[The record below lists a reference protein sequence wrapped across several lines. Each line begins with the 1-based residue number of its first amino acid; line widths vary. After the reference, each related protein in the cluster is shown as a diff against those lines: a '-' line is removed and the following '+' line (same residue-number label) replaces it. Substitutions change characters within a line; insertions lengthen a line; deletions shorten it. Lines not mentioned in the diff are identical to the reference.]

1 MQTSPKPVRDW
12 NVSPAADDAAPPRPV
27 QEDVR
32 SGALRSLARAMWILA
47 ACATVAALRIGR
59 DLLIPLV
66 LGVLL
71 ALVLS
76 GIVETLRR
84 WRVPR
89 SLSAL
94 VLLLLI
100 AVGIGG
106 VLDAIWTP
114 AQQWI
119 ENAPRVLRTVERRL
133 RPAQSIV
140 QRLDA
145 IADRVSNIAS
155 PGGKEAAPPSATAA
169 PSVTAASVLAG
180 TGWFAA
186 SIVMWLALT
195 LLLLAAGPGT
205 LARMTATLAADWH
218 PANVLR
224 IIHAIRNEVGR
235 YYATLAVINVGFGA
249 VTALV
254 MWLLGMPNP
263 VLWGAIAGVLNFI
276 PYLGCITTLVILSV
290 VALVTFDHITHTLLV
305 GASFLTPRG
314 DRGARGGAGLHRPP
328 ARSQSNHGSGRDL
341 DGRLDLGHHGRGSGI
356 AHAGCS
362 QGRGVTQRA
371 RRRAGTFPQPQPPTG
386 AALGGTNRPARCGV
400 APSVPVRTQRLTPS
414 ALASISIAL
423 RWP

>member
-12 NVSPAADDAAPPRPV
+12 NVSPASDHAAAPRPV
-27 QEDVR
+27 EGDVR
-32 SGALRSLARAMWILA
+32 TSALRSLARAVWILA
-47 ACATVAALRIGR
+47 ACATVAALRVGR

-76 GIVETLRR
+76 GIVESLRR

-89 SLSAL
+89 ALSAL

-119 ENAPRVLRTVERRL
+119 NNAPRVLRTVERRL
-133 RPAQSIV
+133 RPAQSVV
-140 QRLDA
+140 QRIDA
-145 IADRVSNIAS
+145 IADRVTNIAS
-155 PGGKEAAPPSATAA
+155 PAGKDSAPQSAAAA
-169 PSVTAASVLAG
+169 PSVTAASVLAN

-205 LARMTATLAADWH
+205 LARMTATLAVDWH
-218 PANVLR
+218 AANVLR

-290 VALVTFDHITHTLLV
+290 VALVTFDHVTHTLLV
-305 GASFLTPRG
+305 GASFLILAAIEGHVVEPVFI
-314 DRGARGGAGLHRPP
+314 
-328 ARSQSNHGSGRDL
+328 GR
-341 DGRLDLGHHGRGSGI
+341 RLDLNPIMVLVAVWMGGWIWGITGVVVALPMLVAAKVAASHSVHGGALVRFLSPNRRPERPWEERI
-356 AHAGCS
+356 
-362 QGRGVTQRA
+362 A
-371 RRRAGTFPQPQPPTG
+371 RRDAAWRRAS
-386 AALGGTNRPARCGV
+386 R
-400 APSVPVRTQRLTPS
+400 
-414 ALASISIAL
+414 
-423 RWP
+423 

>member
-12 NVSPAADDAAPPRPV
+12 NVSPASDHAAAPRPV
-27 QEDVR
+27 EGDVR
-32 SGALRSLARAMWILA
+32 TSALRSLARAVWILA
-47 ACATVAALRIGR
+47 ACATVAALRVGR

-76 GIVETLRR
+76 GIVESLRR

-89 SLSAL
+89 ALSAL

-119 ENAPRVLRTVERRL
+119 NNAPRVLRTVERRL
-133 RPAQSIV
+133 RPAQSVV
-140 QRLDA
+140 QRIDA
-145 IADRVSNIAS
+145 IADRVTNIAS
-155 PGGKEAAPPSATAA
+155 PAGKDSAPQSAAAA
-169 PSVTAASVLAG
+169 PSVTAASVLAN

-205 LARMTATLAADWH
+205 LARMTATLAVDWH
-218 PANVLR
+218 AANVLR

-290 VALVTFDHITHTLLV
+290 VALVTFDHVTHTLLV
-305 GASFLTPRG
+305 GASFLILAAIEGHVVEPVFIGRRLDLNPIMVLVAVWMGGWIWGITGVVVALPMLV
-314 DRGARGGAGLHRPP
+314 AAKVAASHSVRGGALVRFLSPNRRPERP
-328 ARSQSNHGSGRDL
+328 WEER
-341 DGRLDLGHHGRGSGI
+341 I
-356 AHAGCS
+356 
-362 QGRGVTQRA
+362 A
-371 RRRAGTFPQPQPPTG
+371 RRDAAWRRAS
-386 AALGGTNRPARCGV
+386 R
-400 APSVPVRTQRLTPS
+400 
-414 ALASISIAL
+414 
-423 RWP
+423 

>member
-1 MQTSPKPVRDW
+1 VQTSPKPVAG
-12 NVSPAADDAAPPRPV
+12 NVSPAVDSAAPPRSV
-27 QEDVR
+27 EEDAR
-32 SGALRSLARAMWILA
+32 ASALRSLARAVWILA
-47 ACATVAALRIGR
+47 ACAAVAALRVGR

-66 LGVLL
+66 LGVLA

-89 SLSAL
+89 ALSAL

-119 ENAPRVLRTVERRL
+119 ENAPHVLRTVERRV

-140 QRLDA
+140 QRIDA
-145 IADRVSNIAS
+145 IADRLSAIAS
-155 PGGKEAAPPSATAA
+155 PGGKDAAPPSAA

-205 LARMTATLAADWH
+205 LARMTATLASDWH
-218 PANVLR
+218 AANVLR

-263 VLWGAIAGVLNFI
+263 MLWGAIAGVLNFI
-276 PYLGCITTLVILSV
+276 PYLGCITTLAILTL

-305 GASFLTPRG
+305 GASFLLLAAIEGHVVEPVFIGRRLDLNPIMVLVAIWMGGWIWGITGVVVALPTLVAAKVAASHS
-314 DRGARGGAGLHRPP
+314 ARGGALVRFLSPNRRPERPWEGRIARRDAAWQRPP
-328 ARSQSNHGSGRDL
+328 R
-341 DGRLDLGHHGRGSGI
+341 
-356 AHAGCS
+356 
-362 QGRGVTQRA
+362 
-371 RRRAGTFPQPQPPTG
+371 
-386 AALGGTNRPARCGV
+386 
-400 APSVPVRTQRLTPS
+400 
-414 ALASISIAL
+414 
-423 RWP
+423 

>member
-12 NVSPAADDAAPPRPV
+12 NVSPALDNATPPRPV
-27 QEDVR
+27 EEDAR
-32 SGALRSLARAMWILA
+32 ASAMRSLARGVWILA
-47 ACATVAALRIGR
+47 ACAAVAALRLGR

-89 SLSAL
+89 ALSAL

-119 ENAPRVLRTVERRL
+119 ESAPRVLRTVERRV

-140 QRLDA
+140 QRIDA
-145 IADRVSNIAS
+145 IADRLTAIAS
-155 PGGKEAAPPSATAA
+155 PGGKDAASPSASAA

-218 PANVLR
+218 AANVLR

-263 VLWGAIAGVLNFI
+263 MLWGAIASVLNFI
-276 PYLGCITTLVILSV
+276 PYLGCITTLAILSL

-305 GASFLTPRG
+305 GASFLVLAAIEGHVVEPVFIGRRLDLNPIMVLVAIWMGGWIWGITGVVVALPTLVAAKVAASHS
-314 DRGARGGAGLHRPP
+314 ARGGALVRFLSPNRRPERP
-328 ARSQSNHGSGRDL
+328 WEGR
-341 DGRLDLGHHGRGSGI
+341 I
-356 AHAGCS
+356 
-362 QGRGVTQRA
+362 A
-371 RRRAGTFPQPQPPTG
+371 RRGTPWP
-386 AALGGTNRPARCGV
+386 RPSR
-400 APSVPVRTQRLTPS
+400 
-414 ALASISIAL
+414 
-423 RWP
+423 

>member
-12 NVSPAADDAAPPRPV
+12 TVGPDPENTGPPRPT
-27 QEDVR
+27 EAEVR
-32 SGALRSLARAMWILA
+32 ANALRSVARAMWILA
-47 ACATVAALRIGR
+47 ACATVAALRVGR
-59 DLLIPLV
+59 DLLIPVV

-71 ALVLS
+71 ALILS

-84 WRVPR
+84 WRIPR
-89 SLSAL
+89 ALSAL

-119 ENAPRVLRTVERRL
+119 ENAPRVLRTVERRV

-140 QRLDA
+140 QRIDA
-145 IADRVSNIAS
+145 IADRISAIAS
-155 PGGKEAAPPSATAA
+155 PGGKEAAPPSASAA

-205 LARMTATLAADWH
+205 LARMTATLASDWH
-218 PANVLR
+218 AVQVLR

-263 VLWGAIAGVLNFI
+263 MLWGAIAGVLNFI
-276 PYLGCITTLVILSV
+276 PYLGCITTLAILTLV
-290 VALVTFDHITHTLLV
+290 GLVTFDHITHTLLV
-305 GASFLTPRG
+305 GASFLALAAIEGHVVEPVFIGRRLDLNPIMVLVAIWMGGWIWGVAGVVVALPTLV
-314 DRGARGGAGLHRPP
+314 AAKVAASNSERGGALVRFLSPNRRPERP
-328 ARSQSNHGSGRDL
+328 WEER
-341 DGRLDLGHHGRGSGI
+341 I
-356 AHAGCS
+356 
-362 QGRGVTQRA
+362 A
-371 RRRAGTFPQPQPPTG
+371 RRD
-386 AALGGTNRPARCGV
+386 AAWRR
-400 APSVPVRTQRLTPS
+400 SSR
-414 ALASISIAL
+414 
-423 RWP
+423 

>member
-12 NVSPAADDAAPPRPV
+12 NVSSGVDSVASPRPT
-27 QEDVR
+27 QEDERVR
-32 SGALRSLARAMWILA
+32 ALSYLARGVWILA
-47 ACATVAALRIGR
+47 ACATVAALRFGR

-76 GIVETLRR
+76 GIVEALRR

-89 SLSAL
+89 ALSAL

-114 AQQWI
+114 AQEWI
-119 ENAPRVLRTVERRL
+119 ENAPRLLRTVERRV

-140 QRLDA
+140 QRIDA
-145 IADRVSNIAS
+145 IADRVSAIAS
-155 PGGKEAAPPSATAA
+155 PGAKTAGPPTPSAA

-205 LARMTATLAADWH
+205 LARMTATLASDWH
-218 PANVLR
+218 AVHVLR

-235 YYATLAVINVGFGA
+235 YYATLAVINIGFGA
-249 VTALV
+249 ATALV

-263 VLWGAIAGVLNFI
+263 LLWGAVAGVLNFI
-276 PYLGCITTLVILSV
+276 PYLGCITTLAILTL
-290 VALVTFDHITHTLLV
+290 VALVTFDHMTHTLLV
-305 GASFLTPRG
+305 GASFLALAAIEGHVVEPVFI
-314 DRGARGGAGLHRPP
+314 
-328 ARSQSNHGSGRDL
+328 GR
-341 DGRLDLGHHGRGSGI
+341 RLDLNPIMVLVAVWVGGWLWGITGVVVALPTLVAAKVAASHSAHGGALVRFLSPNRRPERPWEERI
-356 AHAGCS
+356 
-362 QGRGVTQRA
+362 A
-371 RRRAGTFPQPQPPTG
+371 RRQAAWRRAS
-386 AALGGTNRPARCGV
+386 R
-400 APSVPVRTQRLTPS
+400 
-414 ALASISIAL
+414 
-423 RWP
+423 

>member
-1 MQTSPKPVRDW
+1 MQTSPKPGRDW

-305 GASFLTPRG
+305 GASFLLLAAIEGHVVEPVFIGRRLDLNPIMVLVAIWMGGWIWGITGVVVALPTLV
-314 DRGARGGAGLHRPP
+314 AAKVAASHSVRGGALVRFLSPNRRPE
-328 ARSQSNHGSGRDL
+328 
-341 DGRLDLGHHGRGSGI
+341 RLWEERI
-356 AHAGCS
+356 
-362 QGRGVTQRA
+362 A
-371 RRRAGTFPQPQPPTG
+371 RRD
-386 AALGGTNRPARCGV
+386 AAWRRPSR
-400 APSVPVRTQRLTPS
+400 
-414 ALASISIAL
+414 
-423 RWP
+423 

>member
-1 MQTSPKPVRDW
+1 MQTSPKPGRDW
-12 NVSPAADDAAPPRPV
+12 SVSPAADDAAPPRPV

-305 GASFLTPRG
+305 GASFLLLAAIEGHVVEPVFIGRRLDLNPIMVLVAIWMGGWIWGITGVVVALPTLV
-314 DRGARGGAGLHRPP
+314 AAKVAASHSVRGGALVRFLSPNRRPE
-328 ARSQSNHGSGRDL
+328 
-341 DGRLDLGHHGRGSGI
+341 RLWEERI
-356 AHAGCS
+356 
-362 QGRGVTQRA
+362 A
-371 RRRAGTFPQPQPPTG
+371 RRD
-386 AALGGTNRPARCGV
+386 AAWRRPSR
-400 APSVPVRTQRLTPS
+400 
-414 ALASISIAL
+414 
-423 RWP
+423 

>member
-1 MQTSPKPVRDW
+1 VQTSPKPVRDW
-12 NVSPAADDAAPPRPV
+12 NVSPAADSAAPPRPIEAEPRASA
-27 QEDVR
+27 Q
-32 SGALRSLARAMWILA
+32 RSLARAVWILA

-89 SLSAL
+89 ALSAL

-155 PGGKEAAPPSATAA
+155 PGGKEAAPPSAAPA

-180 TGWFAA
+180 TGWLAA

-218 PANVLR
+218 AANVLR

-263 VLWGAIAGVLNFI
+263 ALWGAIAAVLNFI

-305 GASFLTPRG
+305 GASFLILAAIEGHVVEPVFIGRRLDLNPIVVLVAIWMGGWIWGITGVVVALPTLV
-314 DRGARGGAGLHRPP
+314 AAKVAASHSLRGGALVRFLSPNRRPERPWEERISRRDAAWRRPP
-328 ARSQSNHGSGRDL
+328 R
-341 DGRLDLGHHGRGSGI
+341 
-356 AHAGCS
+356 
-362 QGRGVTQRA
+362 
-371 RRRAGTFPQPQPPTG
+371 
-386 AALGGTNRPARCGV
+386 
-400 APSVPVRTQRLTPS
+400 
-414 ALASISIAL
+414 
-423 RWP
+423 

>member
-1 MQTSPKPVRDW
+1 
-12 NVSPAADDAAPPRPV
+12 
-27 QEDVR
+27 
-32 SGALRSLARAMWILA
+32 MWILA

-305 GASFLTPRG
+305 GASFLLLAAIEGHVVEPVFIGRRLDLNPIMVLVAIWMGGWIWGITGVVVALPTLV
-314 DRGARGGAGLHRPP
+314 AAKVAASHSVRGGALVRFLSPNRRPE
-328 ARSQSNHGSGRDL
+328 
-341 DGRLDLGHHGRGSGI
+341 RLWEERI
-356 AHAGCS
+356 
-362 QGRGVTQRA
+362 A
-371 RRRAGTFPQPQPPTG
+371 RRD
-386 AALGGTNRPARCGV
+386 AAWRRPSR
-400 APSVPVRTQRLTPS
+400 
-414 ALASISIAL
+414 
-423 RWP
+423 

>member
-12 NVSPAADDAAPPRPV
+12 NVSPAADSAAPPRPIEAEPRASA
-27 QEDVR
+27 Q
-32 SGALRSLARAMWILA
+32 RSLARAVWILA

-89 SLSAL
+89 ALSAL

-155 PGGKEAAPPSATAA
+155 PGGKEAAPPSAAPA

-180 TGWFAA
+180 TGWLAA

-218 PANVLR
+218 AANVLR

-263 VLWGAIAGVLNFI
+263 ALWGAIAAVLNFI

-305 GASFLTPRG
+305 GASFLILAAIEGHVVEPVFIGRRLDLNPIVVLVAIWMGGWIWGITGVVVALPTLV
-314 DRGARGGAGLHRPP
+314 AAKVAASHSLRGGALVRFLSPNRRPERPWEERISRRDAAWRRPP
-328 ARSQSNHGSGRDL
+328 R
-341 DGRLDLGHHGRGSGI
+341 
-356 AHAGCS
+356 
-362 QGRGVTQRA
+362 
-371 RRRAGTFPQPQPPTG
+371 
-386 AALGGTNRPARCGV
+386 
-400 APSVPVRTQRLTPS
+400 
-414 ALASISIAL
+414 
-423 RWP
+423 

>member
-1 MQTSPKPVRDW
+1 VQPSPKPGRDW
-12 NVSPAADDAAPPRPV
+12 NVSPAADDDAPPRPV
-27 QEDVR
+27 QEDGR

-218 PANVLR
+218 AANVLR

-305 GASFLTPRG
+305 GASFLLLAAIEGHVVEPVFIGRRLDLNPIMVLVAIWMGGWIWGITGVVVALPTLV
-314 DRGARGGAGLHRPP
+314 AAKVAASHSVRGGALVRFLSPNRRPE
-328 ARSQSNHGSGRDL
+328 
-341 DGRLDLGHHGRGSGI
+341 RLWEERI
-356 AHAGCS
+356 
-362 QGRGVTQRA
+362 A
-371 RRRAGTFPQPQPPTG
+371 RRD
-386 AALGGTNRPARCGV
+386 AAWRRPSR
-400 APSVPVRTQRLTPS
+400 
-414 ALASISIAL
+414 
-423 RWP
+423 